1 MSTARLQHQHI
12 RHCVQFSIIEEPYQH
27 IDDILFRW
35 CGRAN
40 LPNVMVDAIATVHI
54 VKRSL
59 VKVQVALGSGVEG
72 KTKTRH
78 LVETALL
85 AVFQRGSL
93 HFNSAISKLVLQLSE
108 VSTCG

>member
-12 RHCVQFSIIEEPYQH
+12 RHCVQFSIIEGTYQH

-35 CGRAN
+35 CGRAK
-40 LPNVMVDAIATVHI
+40 LTDVMIDAIATVHI

-59 VKVQVALGSGVEG
+59 VKAQEAVGSGVEV

-78 LVETALL
+78 FVETALL
-85 AVFQRGSL
+85 AVFQRGSVHL
-93 HFNSAISKLVLQLSE
+93 NSVIGKLVLQLSE